1 MISKKS
7 QVWVETVIYTLIGL
21 SIIGILLAVI
31 TPKINDIKDKAII
44 TENIN
49 SLNEINQQ
57 VQNTLLS
64 PGNKRQ
70 ITLPV
75 KKGEYVIDSVNDT
88 IYYVMR
94 DTNYMYSQVGQ
105 EQTSGDL
112 TRLTIQKNGDYDV
125 YLILNYKNFN
135 ITYQDKD
142 VNRILTA
149 APTPY
154 VLLIENRGAAG
165 GMTKINIEPK

>member
-1 MISKKS
+1 MNSKKS

-21 SIIGILLAVI
+21 SIIGILLAVV

-49 SLNEINQQ
+49 SLKDINQQ
-57 VQNTLLS
+57 LQNTLLS

-94 DTNYMYSQVGQ
+94 DTNFMYSQVGQ
-105 EQTSGDL
+105 EQTSGEL
-112 TRLTIQKNGDYDV
+112 TRLTVQKNGDYDV

-135 ITYQDKD
+135 ITYQNKD
-142 VNRILTA
+142 MNRILTS

-154 VLLIENRGAAG
+154 TLLIENRGAING
-165 GMTKINIEPK
+165 VTQINIEPK

>member
-1 MISKKS
+1 MINKKA

-21 SIIGILLAVI
+21 SIIGILLAVV

-49 SLNEINQQ
+49 ALNDIHQQ
-57 VQNTLLS
+57 IQNTLLS

-75 KKGEYVIDSVNDT
+75 KKGEYVIDSVNDS

-94 DTNYMYSQVGQ
+94 DTKLMYSEVGQ
-105 EQTSGDL
+105 EQKSGDL
-112 TRLTIQKNGDYDV
+112 TRLTVQKNGKYDV
-125 YLILNYKNFN
+125 YLILDYTNFN
-135 ITYQDKD
+135 ITYQEKD
-142 VNRILTA
+142 MNRILTS

-154 VLLIENRGAAG
+154 TLLIENRGVVG
-165 GMTKINIEPK
+165 GKTQINIEPK